1 MSVHKLSV
9 VTVCYNPGPILLEAI
24 RSVQMQDFPNVEHLI
39 IDGGSTDGT
48 AERVAEL
55 LRAGDV
61 FVSEPD
67 RGIYDAMNKG
77 VARASGDAIALLN
90 ADDRYADA
98 GVLSRIARRFDET
111 GVDAVLG
118 DVTFFRAGSPDKSI
132 RRYNSGFFRP
142 SRLRFGVMPAHP
154 AMVLTRAAYDRVG
167 CYRTD
172 YKITADFEFIVRA
185 FVEHKLSYSY
195 LRDVFVKMQVGGV
208 STAGAEARRRINREF
223 LRACLENG
231 IYSNP
236 AMIASKNLLKLTELV
251 RR

>member
-1 MSVHKLSV
+1 MPIQKLSV

-24 RSVQMQDFPNVEHLI
+24 KSVQMQDFRQVEHLI

-48 AERVAEL
+48 AERVAEV

-67 RGIYDAMNKG
+67 KGIYDAMNKG

-90 ADDRYADA
+90 ADDRYADP

-118 DVTFFRAGSPDKSI
+118 DVTFFRAGAPGKSI

-142 SRLRFGVMPAHP
+142 SRLRWGVMPAHP

-167 CYRTD
+167 LYRTD

-185 FVEHKLSYSY
+185 FHEHKLSYSY
-195 LRDVFVKMQVGGV
+195 MRDVFVKMQVGGV
-208 STAGAEARRRINREF
+208 STAGAEARQRINQEF
-223 LRACLENG
+223 LRACRENG

-236 AMIASKNLLKLTELV
+236 AMIRAKNFLKLTELV

>member
-1 MSVHKLSV
+1 MPIQKLSV

-39 IDGGSTDGT
+39 IDGGSKDGT
-48 AERVAEL
+48 QALVGPLVRP
-55 LRAGDV
+55 GDG

-67 RGIYDAMNKG
+67 KGIYDAMNKG
-77 VARASGDAIALLN
+77 VQRATGDAIALLN
-90 ADDRYADA
+90 ADDRYADP

-111 GVDAVLG
+111 GADAVLG
-118 DVTFFRAGSPDKSI
+118 DVTFFREGNPDKSI

-142 SRLRFGVMPAHP
+142 SRLRWGVMPAHP
-154 AMVLTRAAYDRVG
+154 AMVLRREAYERVG
-167 CYRTD
+167 LYRTD

-185 FVEHKLSYSY
+185 FHEHRLSYSY

-208 STAGAEARRRINREF
+208 STAGAEARRRINQEF
-223 LRACLENG
+223 LRACLENH

-236 AMIASKNLLKLTELV
+236 AMIRAKNLLKLTELV